1 MDSDFKDNKR
11 KIPRHVDGRIKIGML
26 PLKNFFIFLP
36 IAIAIGVF
44 VFLNF
49 TPLTLFVGAIFIGL
63 VLGLLGEYQQ
73 RETGYMMIRDILRYT
88 LSGDKYFERDTSY
101 VKLHK
106 RFIRNK
112 I

>member
-1 MDSDFKDNKR
+1 MDENKR
-11 KIPRHVDGRIKIGML
+11 KIPRHVDGRVKIWIL

-36 IAIAIGVF
+36 IAIIIGVF

-49 TPLTLFVGAIFIGL
+49 TPLTLFIGAVLLGL

-88 LSGDKYFERDTSY
+88 LSGDKYFERDTSN
-101 VKLHK
+101 VKLCE

>member
-1 MDSDFKDNKR
+1 MNSDIKDNKR
-11 KIPRHVDGRIKIGML
+11 KIPRHVDGRIKVGML

-36 IAIAIGVF
+36 IAIVIAVF

-49 TPLTLFVGAIFIGL
+49 TPLTLFIGAVLIGFFM
-63 VLGLLGEYQQ
+63 GLLGEYQQ
-73 RETGYMMIRDILRYT
+73 RETGYMMIKDILKYM
-88 LSGDKYFERDTSY
+88 LSGDKFFERDTSY